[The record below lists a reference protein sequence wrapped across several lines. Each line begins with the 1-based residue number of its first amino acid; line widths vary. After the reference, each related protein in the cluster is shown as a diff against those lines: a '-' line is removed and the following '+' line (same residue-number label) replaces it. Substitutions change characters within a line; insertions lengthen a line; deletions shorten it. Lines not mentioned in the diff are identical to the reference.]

1 MNKYLKEMRE
11 DTYKIL
17 SIILFF
23 LLIVSGWYVQ
33 ELKSDNKRIEKMVL
47 FPENE
52 TLCSL
57 HISMENMQNGEVECF
72 QISDFEIIMKF
83 IITIMSKKASPYV
96 GRLLSD
102 SMGMDSRRL
111 KYLDYELKYEVE
123 MTGDGALEKF
133 KRDNKDLLQK
143 KAAEMNA
150 EHKAIREARKNA

>member
-1 MNKYLKEMRE
+1 MDAALDERLSVLRE
-11 DTYKIL
+11 EIR
-17 SIILFF
+17 
-23 LLIVSGWYVQ
+23 
-33 ELKSDNKRIEKMVL
+33 ELKSKFEEVKSNNERIEKMVL

-57 HISMENMQNGEVECF
+57 HISMENIRNGEVECF

-83 IITIMSKKASPYV
+83 IITIMSKKASAYV

-102 SMGMDSRRL
+102 SMGMDTSRL

-123 MTGDGALEKF
+123 MTGDGSLEKF

-150 EHKAIREARKNA
+150 EHKAIREARKKP

>member
-1 MNKYLKEMRE
+1 
-11 DTYKIL
+11 
-17 SIILFF
+17 
-23 LLIVSGWYVQ
+23 
-33 ELKSDNKRIEKMVL
+33 
-47 FPENE
+47 
-52 TLCSL
+52 
-57 HISMENMQNGEVECF
+57 MENMQNGKVECV
-72 QISDFEIIMKF
+72 QIFDFEIIMKF

-150 EHKAIREARKNA
+150 EHKAIREARKKP

>member
-1 MNKYLKEMRE
+1 MDAALSSSLSVLWERIHELESELK
-11 DTYKIL
+11 
-17 SIILFF
+17 
-23 LLIVSGWYVQ
+23 

-52 TLCSL
+52 TSCSL
-57 HISMENMQNGEVECF
+57 RVSMENMQNGEVECF
-72 QISDFEIIMKF
+72 QLFDFEIIMKF
-83 IITIMSKKASPYV
+83 IIIIMSKKASSYV
-96 GRLLSD
+96 GTLLSD
-102 SMGMDSRRL
+102 SMGMDTSHL

-123 MTGDGALEKF
+123 MTGEGSLEKF

>member
-1 MNKYLKEMRE
+1 MDAALNDAL
-11 DTYKIL
+11 T
-17 SIILFF
+17 
-23 LLIVSGWYVQ
+23 LLWKRIHELESEIE
-33 ELKSDNKRIEKMVL
+33 ELKSDNERIEKMVL

-52 TLCSL
+52 TSCSL
-57 HISMENMQNGEVECF
+57 RVSMENMQNGEVECVHLF
-72 QISDFEIIMKF
+72 DFEIIMKF
-83 IITIMSKKASPYV
+83 IIIIRSKKASSYV

-102 SMGMDSRRL
+102 STGMDTSHL

-150 EHKAIREARKNA
+150 EHKAIREARKKA